1 MQIREATM
9 QDIKPIYE
17 MLLNMHSETKIKLA
31 PVKPEKL
38 YNTIKLALEEGI
50 VLVAEIKNKI
60 VGSIAGIANTDW
72 WSDEKSL
79 RDLWFYVRPENRKST
94 VAIKLV
100 KNFIYSG
107 NSAKL
112 KIKLGHVFSGDIERK
127 DKFFE
132 RLGLTKAGS
141 LYVEI

>member
-1 MQIREATM
+1 MEIREATM

-50 VLVAEIKNKI
+50 VLVAEVEGKIIGSLGGMKNC
-60 VGSIAGIANTDW
+60 DW
-72 WSDEKSL
+72 WSDEKHLSDIWYYVAPEKRNSL
-79 RDLWFYVRPENRKST
+79 A
-94 VAIKLV
+94 AIKLV

-141 LYVEI
+141 LFVEI

>member
-1 MQIREATM
+1 MKIRKATM

-17 MLLNMHSETKIKLA
+17 MLLSMHSETKIKLA

-38 YNTIKLALEEGI
+38 YNTIKFALEEGI
-50 VLVAEIKNKI
+50 VLVAEVKNKI
-60 VGSIAGIANTDW
+60 VGSIAGTINCDW
-72 WSDEKSL
+72 WSDERSL
-79 RDLWFYVRPENRKST
+79 KDLWFYVQPENRKST
-94 VAIKLV
+94 IAIKLV

-112 KIKLGHVFSGDIERK
+112 KITLGHVFSGDIERK

-141 LYVEI
+141 MYMEI

>member
-60 VGSIAGIANTDW
+60 SKDSDQICQTGIM
-72 WSDEKSL
+72 
-79 RDLWFYVRPENRKST
+79 
-94 VAIKLV
+94 
-100 KNFIYSG
+100 
-107 NSAKL
+107 
-112 KIKLGHVFSGDIERK
+112 
-127 DKFFE
+127 
-132 RLGLTKAGS
+132 
-141 LYVEI
+141 